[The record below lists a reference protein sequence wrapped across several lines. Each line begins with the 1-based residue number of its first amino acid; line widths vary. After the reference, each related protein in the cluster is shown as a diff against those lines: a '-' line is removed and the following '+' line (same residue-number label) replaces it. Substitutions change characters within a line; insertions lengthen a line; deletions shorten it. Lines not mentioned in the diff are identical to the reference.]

1 MKIQRSASVVW
12 QGGFPTGTGN
22 ISTQSGALRS
32 YPYGVASRFEG
43 QRGSNPEELIAAAHA
58 SCYAMAFALVLGEA
72 RYTPR
77 QLFVSAEV
85 PVEQQF
91 GDFDITSVDL
101 AVRAEIDGIDA
112 LSFEQLADQAK
123 ARCPV
128 SKLLRARIT
137 LDVALA
143 STAAG

>member
-1 MKIQRSASVVW
+1 MKIRRSASVVW
-12 QGGFPTGTGN
+12 QGGFPAGTGN

-58 SCYAMAFALVLGEA
+58 SCYAMDFALVLGEA

-85 PVEQQF
+85 TLEQQY